1 MCTIILKR
9 AEGAKIQDKQYQ
21 AAIRANGHGVG
32 IMFFKGRKIH
42 VEKIDNSKK
51 SIADTIAQIKKL
63 TEGVN
68 EFAIH
73 FRYATH
79 GKVSLNNCH
88 PFIFPD
94 SKRCLM
100 HNGILPKAN
109 ILSDNGK
116 ITDTEGYINKVLCP
130 ELVKR
135 KVIDWDNVAF
145 NIGAYNKF
153 VVAENKKF
161 IIVNSESGIEFE
173 GNWYSNSDAIT
184 KAQWRDYT
192 RNSILTDKY
201 AVNEFKWQIIDVLV
215 DNGLMNPVRN
225 PSDIDDAN
233 LLEIIANGLGHD
245 NASDCLY
252 ADDVYFDEPG
262 FDRVFNQN
270 DSVVT
275 MLDDDIF
282 GQYYG

>member
-42 VEKIDNSKK
+42 VEKIDNSKT
-51 SIADTIAQIKKL
+51 SIADTIEHIKKI
-63 TEGVN
+63 TENEN

-73 FRYATH
+73 FRFATH
-79 GKVSLNNCH
+79 GKVSLANCH
-88 PFIFPD
+88 HFFFPHN
-94 SKRCLM
+94 KRCLM

-135 KVIDWDNVAF
+135 RAIDWDDVAF
-145 NIGAYNKF
+145 NIGAHNKF

-161 IIVNSESGIEFE
+161 IVVNSESGIELD
-173 GNWYSNSDAIT
+173 GNWYSNDDAIIRPN
-184 KAQWRDYT
+184 WRVYT
-192 RNSILTDKY
+192 PKSILTNRY
-201 AVNEFKWQIIDVLV
+201 AIQEFKWQIIDVLV
-215 DNGLMNPVRN
+215 DSGFMNPVHN
-225 PSDIDDAN
+225 PRDIDDAD
-233 LLEIIANGLGHD
+233 LLELIANGLGHD

-252 ADDVYFDEPG
+252 ANDVYFDESG
-262 FDRVFNQN
+262 FDRVFNQRN
-270 DSVVT
+270 DTVT
-275 MLDDDIF
+275 TLDDDIF
-282 GQYYG
+282 GQYYS